1 MTKRSV
7 YAVNAGVFDGN
18 TKALPAA
25 FTERMWKP
33 GQSGNPGGRTVAY
46 AECQRLAREVS
57 LESTERLIEIMR
69 QKRDLGDTSRASVP
83 VNPLEQMTPEQRRAR
98 IADLLAYAATLKPP
112 EDAEIIEGESLRCR
126 IANQATLA

>member
-1 MTKRSV
+1 
-7 YAVNAGVFDGN
+7 
-18 TKALPAA
+18 
-25 FTERMWKP
+25 MWKP

-69 QKRDLGDTSRASVP
+69 QKRDLRAAIVASEALYKRAWGDTSRASVP

-98 IADLLAYAATLKPP
+98 IAELLAYAATLKPP